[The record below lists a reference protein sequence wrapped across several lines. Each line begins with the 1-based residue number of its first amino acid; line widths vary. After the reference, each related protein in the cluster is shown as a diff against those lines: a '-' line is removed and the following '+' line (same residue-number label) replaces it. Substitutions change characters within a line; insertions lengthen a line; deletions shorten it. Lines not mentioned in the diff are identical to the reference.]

1 MDFSKLA
8 GYRIVLGLGLVLGAL
23 THTTPASATSC
34 APLDA
39 AEHVSQSD
47 VIFYG
52 EMLGEQDSAPDN
64 TDRVVEFKVLRAYK
78 GVTGK
83 TVRITYYNDHG
94 ALRGWGFAP
103 GNPTLV
109 FASLASESEVGK
121 DAGTEKPVAVV
132 HYCSM
137 IPYHARA
144 FLHPDYWEILVDL
157 KP

>member
-1 MDFSKLA
+1 MNHLARA
-8 GYRIVLGLGLVLGAL
+8 GYVIVLSLILGTLPL
-23 THTTPASATSC
+23 TTPANATSC

-39 AEHVSQSD
+39 AEHVGQSE
-47 VIFYG
+47 VIFFG

-64 TDRVVEFKVLRAYK
+64 TDRVAEFKVLRAYK
-78 GVTGK
+78 GVAGN

-94 ALRGWGFAP
+94 ALRGWGFAT

-109 FASLASESEVGK
+109 FASLASGAEK
-121 DAGTEKPVAVV
+121 DAGAEKPVAVV

-137 IPYHARA
+137 IPYHAQPS
-144 FLHPDYWEILVDL
+144 LHPDYWDILAGL